1 MYSVVENKAVEYT
14 INFVK
19 IPSPSGKEKE
29 LALYIRDLLEKA
41 GFDRVL
47 IDTVGNVIALIKG
60 TVWDEPLVLEGH
72 MDHVSP
78 GDIRQWKYHPFSAKI
93 VEGKIFGR
101 GTVDM
106 KAALASMIAASE
118 HLLGKEFERTLA
130 LIFTVLEEPAEG
142 VAFKIAVEETLRRR
156 PYLVILGEASS
167 LNIKLGH
174 RGRALIEVN
183 IVGRTAHASM
193 PHLGLNPIIA
203 LSEII
208 NYVENIELPKHEI
221 LGESTIAPTIID
233 CEPKCSPQIPDTC
246 KVIFDRRT
254 VLGEKK
260 ENVLEIFYTIS
271 RKLERKGFK
280 VSAKVAAETLRSWT
294 GRNIHVEYFFPSWLI
309 NKENTL
315 ALRSLNAIRNV
326 VKDSGFSIWN
336 FSTDGVYSAGEKNI
350 VTLGFGPGS
359 EKLAHQPNEWVSIN
373 DIRFATRGYIELIKE
388 FALEH

>member
-1 MYSVVENKAVEYT
+1 MYGVENKAVKYT
-14 INFVK
+14 VEFVK
-19 IPSPSGKEKE
+19 MPSPSGHEKE
-29 LALYIRDLLEKA
+29 LALYIRDVLRES
-41 GFDRVL
+41 GFDKVL
-47 IDTVGNVIALIKG
+47 VDNIGNVVAFVKG

-78 GDIRQWKYHPFSAKI
+78 GDIRQWKYDPFSAKI
-93 VEGKIFGR
+93 VEGKVFGR

-118 HLLGKEFERTLA
+118 HVLNRRLERTLA
-130 LIFTVLEEPAEG
+130 LVFTVLEEPAEG

-174 RGRALIEVN
+174 RGRALIEVS

-203 LSEII
+203 LSKIV
-208 NYVENIELPKHEI
+208 NYAANIKLPKHKI
-221 LGESTIAPTIID
+221 LGKATITPTIID

-246 KVIFDRRT
+246 KVIFDRRMI
-254 VLGEKK
+254 LSEEK
-260 ENVLEIFYTIS
+260 EDVLETFYTVVGE
-271 RKLERKGFK
+271 LEKKGFK
-280 VSAKVAAETLRSWT
+280 VSIKIAAETLRSWT
-294 GRNIHVEYFFPSWLI
+294 GEDIHVEYFFPSWLI
-309 NKENTL
+309 REENPL
-315 ALRSLNAIRNV
+315 ALRSLNVIRKV
-326 VKDSGFSIWN
+326 VRDAEFGIWN

-350 VTLGFGPGS
+350 VTLGFGPGN
-359 EKLAHQPNEWVSIN
+359 EELAHQPNEWVSIS
-373 DIRFATRGYIELIKE
+373 DIKIATRGYIEIIKE